1 MVGYPPLYPLTL
13 ALPRAFGVSGSDSA
27 RLVNAIALAALVVL
41 IGVALWWLLRP
52 PLIVLVVLEVLVICG
67 PSVGSVQ
74 GALNPLGLA
83 GFALSEALFLPICLG
98 TLLAGALASKSAAPK
113 AVVIAGGLAAL
124 ATFARYV
131 GVSSG
136 IGAGAAVL
144 LCGSWSLRRRLKR
157 AVPIALAG
165 PALLIGWNLLTAIS
179 AGGGAAKTLAWHPG
193 SPHIHLAV
201 TVMSAWFQ
209 LPHGWPSALRAAV
222 IVVLVLVTPMMVLL
236 RPVRRLLYPTDP
248 SGIGATVM
256 VALGAFSL
264 SYLLALGVTEVLLDA
279 STQPN
284 QRLLAPVQLA
294 SYLLLAAVVTLAA
307 QHLAPATD
315 VGRCL
320 ACATVVV
327 AALVCAY
334 GPLTRL
340 DVSASAFK
348 RGVRAEHAEA
358 AHDPLRA
365 VPRGTVVF
373 TDDPSGLWLYADLDS
388 YRLPTLV
395 AETTGRRN
403 PSFSAEVRQV
413 ELIVEQRGGLIVVA
427 PVRSAEY
434 TDGTALGPI
443 GRCTAGQVVLGVPG
457 TPAALVASRVCP
469 L

>member
-1 MVGYPPLYPLTL
+1 
-13 ALPRAFGVSGSDSA
+13 
-27 RLVNAIALAALVVL
+27 
-41 IGVALWWLLRP
+41 
-52 PLIVLVVLEVLVICG
+52 
-67 PSVGSVQ
+67 
-74 GALNPLGLA
+74 
-83 GFALSEALFLPICLG
+83 
-98 TLLAGALASKSAAPK
+98 
-113 AVVIAGGLAAL
+113 
-124 ATFARYV
+124 
-131 GVSSG
+131 
-136 IGAGAAVL
+136 
-144 LCGSWSLRRRLKR
+144 
-157 AVPIALAG
+157 
-165 PALLIGWNLLTAIS
+165 
-179 AGGGAAKTLAWHPG
+179 
-193 SPHIHLAV
+193 
-201 TVMSAWFQ
+201 
-209 LPHGWPSALRAAV
+209 
-222 IVVLVLVTPMMVLL
+222 
-236 RPVRRLLYPTDP
+236 
-248 SGIGATVM
+248 
-256 VALGAFSL
+256 
-264 SYLLALGVTEVLLDA
+264 VTEVLLDA